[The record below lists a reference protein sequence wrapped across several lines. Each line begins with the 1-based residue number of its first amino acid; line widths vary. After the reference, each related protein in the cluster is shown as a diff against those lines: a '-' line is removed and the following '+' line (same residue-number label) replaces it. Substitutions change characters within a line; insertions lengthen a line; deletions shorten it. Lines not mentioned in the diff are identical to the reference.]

1 MTKHVDQNEIGQ
13 TVSSASEYLRGRLK
27 ALQELDTYFQRDAI
41 LDCANFESQ
50 APTIVTSLV
59 KDMVRA
65 KALESLGPH
74 LVIDSGWSPN
84 DFLMRQLL
92 LGQGI
97 YSGPTALYLWGLSDQ
112 YPYQVYMTFKSGYR
126 LPQKLHAKWAVNVVA
141 RQVTQQKLGEFVSEI
156 PVDGT
161 QKQIQVYS
169 RERTL
174 VEVLRKPYSGDTE
187 MINTAYKRYLKDYR
201 SGVNQLLLV
210 AQEFNMGERV
220 SELLEVML

>member
-1 MTKHVDQNEIGQ
+1 
-13 TVSSASEYLRGRLK
+13 
-27 ALQELDTYFQRDAI
+27 
-41 LDCANFESQ
+41 
-50 APTIVTSLV
+50 
-59 KDMVRA
+59 
-65 KALESLGPH
+65 
-74 LVIDSGWSPN
+74 
-84 DFLMRQLL
+84 
-92 LGQGI
+92 
-97 YSGPTALYLWGLSDQ
+97 
-112 YPYQVYMTFKSGYR
+112 
-126 LPQKLHAKWAVNVVA
+126 VA